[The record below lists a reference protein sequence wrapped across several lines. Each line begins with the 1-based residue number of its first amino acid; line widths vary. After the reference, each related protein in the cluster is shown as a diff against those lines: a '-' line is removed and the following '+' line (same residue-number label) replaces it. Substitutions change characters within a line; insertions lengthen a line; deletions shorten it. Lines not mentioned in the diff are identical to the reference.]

1 MGKQEH
7 EHDAMKHEEGRKE
20 RKHGGRLEKEKKKE
34 HRKRGGKVEGKK
46 PEHRMDKRA
55 RGGRMTPSSPLS
67 GAGKTEGGIESE
79 KETGEKEDD
88 RKSGG
93 RLTASDRN
101 ALPASDFA
109 LPGHGA
115 GKNGKG
121 HGSFPIP
128 DKGHAIQAER
138 MAGRKSPAVAAKV
151 RAAVHRKYPGIGAS

>member
-7 EHDAMKHEEGRKE
+7 DHDSMKHDEGRKE
-20 RKHGGRLEKEKKKE
+20 RKHGGRLEKKKE

-55 RGGRMTPSSPLS
+55 RGGRMTPASPLS
-67 GAGKTEGGIESE
+67 GAGHTTGGVESDDE
-79 KETGEKEDD
+79 KKDGKSDEYD
-88 RKSGG
+88 RASGG

-109 LPGHGA
+109 LPGRRYPIENSSH
-115 GKNGKG
+115 GKNALARVAQ
-121 HGSFPIP
+121 HGSP
-128 DKGHAIQAER
+128 AEKAR
-138 MAGRKSPAVAAKV
+138 V